1 MSTLLTV
8 TIFMAL
14 GAFFVFFNLAV
25 GALLRP
31 KMLLADKSVAYECGE
46 PPIGQSWVQF
56 DLRFYI
62 IALIFLVFDVEIAL
76 FYPWATVYQQFKLP
90 ALLDMLAF
98 FGILL
103 VGYAYLWRFGY
114 LEWVRS
120 NITTTL
126 AAHTKNPVATES
138 LKQWAKKDP
147 ELATQS

>member
-8 TIFMAL
+8 TIFMVL
-14 GAFFVFFNLAV
+14 GGFFVFFNMAV
-25 GALLRP
+25 GAMLRP
-31 KMLLADKSVAYECGE
+31 RMQLEDKSVAYECGE

-90 ALLDMLAF
+90 ALLDMLGF

-120 NITTTL
+120 SITTTL
-126 AAHTKNPVATES
+126 AARVQEPGASES
-138 LKQWAKKDP
+138 LKRWARKDP
-147 ELATQS
+147 ELAER